1 MTLINMIV
9 AFVMLIPLTK
19 LLLSTSFYKSI
30 IKPIP
35 PALPKP
41 KGHGKLIFWF
51 IFFLSAGIAC
61 VTFIPMVDVAKILF
75 PEATNRGL

>member
-1 MTLINMIV
+1 MTLIKMIV

-19 LLLSTSFYKSI
+19 LLLSTTFYKGI
-30 IKPIP
+30 VKPIP

-41 KGHGKLIFWF
+41 KGHAKLIFWF

-61 VTFIPMVDVAKILF
+61 VTFIPMVDLSLIHI
-75 PEATNRGL
+75 